1 MTEEDITAMS
11 RSEEDWKAY
20 VAQKLRE
27 NDEGM
32 TAMKDQMDLMKRHM
46 ESVQQQLDLVTAI
59 DSKQSAA
66 IDTLVANTAEI
77 LEVFSSW
84 KGAMKVLDYLGKIAK
99 PIGYIVALGASLMAV
114 WTAYR
119 TGVSP
124 K

>member
-1 MTEEDITAMS
+1 MTEEDITVS

-32 TAMKDQMDLMKRHM
+32 TAMKDQMDLMKRHL

-66 IDTLVANTAEI
+66 IDTLVTNTAEI
-77 LEVFSSW
+77 LEVFASW
-84 KGAMKVLDYLGKIAK
+84 KGAMKVLDYLGRVAK
-99 PIGYIVALGASLMAV
+99 PLGYIVALGASAMAV

-119 TGVSP
+119 TGASP